1 MCLILMIRHGA
12 TQGNLEKRYVGS
24 TDEPLIPES
33 RDGLRRIRAEI
44 RIHFPEHDF
53 RVYASPMLR
62 CLETARILFPDRK
75 AENVRDF
82 EECRFGN
89 FEYRNWKELA
99 GEPLYRQFIDSGGR
113 SAFPGG
119 EDRIHFSERVIRA
132 FERLD
137 IREDS
142 ALVVHGGTIM
152 ALLDRYSYP
161 HRDYFEWQTVCGSG
175 FAARW
180 NGEMMTDIA
189 GFSL

>member
-75 AENVRDF
+75 AENVRD
-82 EECRFGN
+82 

>member
-75 AENVRDF
+75 AAIISVYVIEHP
-82 EECRFGN
+82 
-89 FEYRNWKELA
+89 LA
-99 GEPLYRQFIDSGGR
+99 D
-113 SAFPGG
+113 
-119 EDRIHFSERVIRA
+119 
-132 FERLD
+132 
-137 IREDS
+137 
-142 ALVVHGGTIM
+142 AL
-152 ALLDRYSYP
+152 
-161 HRDYFEWQTVCGSG
+161 
-175 FAARW
+175 
-180 NGEMMTDIA
+180 
-189 GFSL
+189 